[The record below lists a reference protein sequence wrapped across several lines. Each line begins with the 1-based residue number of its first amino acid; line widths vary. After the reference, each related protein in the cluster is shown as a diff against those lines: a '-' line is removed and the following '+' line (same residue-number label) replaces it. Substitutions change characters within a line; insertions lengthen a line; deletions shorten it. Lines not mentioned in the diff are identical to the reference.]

1 MLGNSPPNGSRTKVY
16 HYYRWRTRHLEGK
29 GACSMSK
36 NIRAEEAEHAVWTFV
51 TTLLLNPEALREG
64 LNEMMERERAGN
76 HGKPED
82 EAAVWL
88 DRLGALERKRAN
100 LQDMAAE
107 GLITFDELRAK
118 LAAVED
124 TRQTAR
130 RELAALESRIE
141 RLRDLGRDR
150 DALLEN
156 YAEMIPEALD
166 VLQPEERHRVYKMLR
181 LRAVAFPGGSLEVSG
196 ALGEEL
202 LVCKNPTRRSRSHGT

>member
-1 MLGNSPPNGSRTKVY
+1 
-16 HYYRWRTRHLEGK
+16 
-29 GACSMSK
+29 
-36 NIRAEEAEHAVWTFV
+36 
-51 TTLLLNPEALREG
+51 
-64 LNEMMERERAGN
+64 
-76 HGKPED
+76 
-82 EAAVWL
+82 
-88 DRLGALERKRAN
+88 
-100 LQDMAAE
+100 MAAE

-141 RLRDLGRDR
+141 RLRDLERDR
-150 DALLEN
+150 DAHLEN

-166 VLQPEERHRVYKMLR
+166 VLQPEERHRIYKMLR

-202 LVCKNPTRRSRSHGT
+202 LVCKNPTRRSRSRGT